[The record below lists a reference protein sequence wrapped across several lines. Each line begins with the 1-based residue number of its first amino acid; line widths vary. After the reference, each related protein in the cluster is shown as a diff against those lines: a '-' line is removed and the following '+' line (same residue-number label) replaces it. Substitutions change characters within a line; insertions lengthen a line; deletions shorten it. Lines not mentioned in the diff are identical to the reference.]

1 MDDKRLTI
9 FVQTIAHYL
18 TQTASHELIL
28 GTPYLNENKE
38 PMTYDFTGII
48 GVSGGYKGCVYFTAP
63 RALLKHM
70 LLSMGE
76 SELHDENLNDM
87 VGEVANIISGNARK
101 DLGQEFMISVPVVV
115 RGELDEIYLPKNI
128 RSYVIPLFWNS
139 YRAAI
144 VISLDQ

>member
-18 TQTASHELIL
+18 TQTASLELIL